1 MNGQIEQHHMNIPWH
16 DFEDENQ
23 NILHADLQTKTTI
36 IGRVG
41 IMMLACGTGAWRV
54 RESMNSMARVMGVR
68 CSADI
73 GLVSIEFTCYEN
85 GHSTTQALSLPA
97 AGINTI
103 QLSELENFVAAFQA
117 DGQFLTT
124 KQVNQA
130 LDKIKQK
137 SNNYSNITI
146 ALAAGFACSAFVFL
160 LGGGLIE
167 MFCCLIAASLGSYVR
182 KIMGTKRITAL
193 AGVAAS
199 VAVSC
204 LSYAM
209 IFDVLKIIF
218 QVASGH
224 EAGYIGAM
232 LFVIPGFPFITSGLD
247 IAKTD
252 MRSGLE
258 RLAYALTIIVVATL
272 VGWLVALLVH
282 LKPENFIALHLTP
295 LELML
300 LRLPAS
306 FVGVYG
312 FSMMFNSPP
321 RMAVIAGFVGAIA
334 NTLRLELVDLT
345 AIPAGAAAFFGAFT
359 AGILASLVQE
369 RSGYPRI
376 AITVP
381 SIVIM
386 VPGLYFY
393 RAVYE
398 IGNLTL
404 QDGANWLVKA
414 CLIAMFLPLGLM
426 VARLLTD
433 SKWRY
438 TN

>member
-282 LKPENFIALHLTP
+282 LKPENFIA
-295 LELML
+295 
-300 LRLPAS
+300 
-306 FVGVYG
+306 
-312 FSMMFNSPP
+312 
-321 RMAVIAGFVGAIA
+321 
-334 NTLRLELVDLT
+334 
-345 AIPAGAAAFFGAFT
+345 
-359 AGILASLVQE
+359 
-369 RSGYPRI
+369 
-376 AITVP
+376 
-381 SIVIM
+381 
-386 VPGLYFY
+386 
-393 RAVYE
+393 
-398 IGNLTL
+398 
-404 QDGANWLVKA
+404 
-414 CLIAMFLPLGLM
+414 
-426 VARLLTD
+426 
-433 SKWRY
+433 
-438 TN
+438 